1 LALHTRAIRLA
12 VICFAAWG
20 TGGCSG
26 DDPASVSIGDIV
38 NKGPGSR
45 VVLAEHLTVP
55 WDKAC
60 IFGPYT
66 DSAEIRRT
74 MELDVADGDARG
86 IHTRDD
92 TNLLIFIHDGRIV
105 RSVAHPRARG
115 DFAPEVVGKCY
126 SKDQAVFLVR
136 IPPAGSWGNIGPS

>member
-1 LALHTRAIRLA
+1 M
-12 VICFAAWG
+12 
-20 TGGCSG
+20 
-26 DDPASVSIGDIV
+26 V

-66 DSAEIRRT
+66 DPAEIRT
-74 MELDVADGDARG
+74 MEIDVTDGDARG

-92 TNLLIFIHDGRIV
+92 INLLIFIHDGRTV

-115 DFAPEVVGKCY
+115 DFAPELVGKCY
-126 SKDQAVFLVR
+126 STDQAVFLVR
-136 IPPAGSWGNIGPS
+136 SPPAGSWGNIGPS